1 MRDECSQTFHLS
13 KKMSQ
18 KITEYENTPL
28 HGKATVILVIGILAA
43 VLIQL
48 FEVIQLLMF
57 AGFIVSFVTIYL
69 LLPRLI
75 LVKQLHPVTYI
86 FIALVLFGISALY
99 KNESGLSY
107 AFSPL
112 LLHILVTVKSTKQH
126 RCLIVVLVGILT
138 IALWQPHVALAIFTA
153 SRMQV
158 FLATI
163 IALASAFLLAFGYVR
178 EIRSRERAYR
188 GYTAELT
195 NYIQHIRNASL
206 ILLTISKKGD
216 ITFMN
221 SAAKKLFTDNNCS
234 QFTLPN
240 DFASNMGKA
249 LLSNQTI
256 KSQVKINRNAYRFS
270 FKPNEDR
277 FTVSIIGE
285 QESDIRSSGELANI
299 IFSSLENTADAFI
312 IVDDQ
317 LQIIYTNHSVA
328 KLFNTANP
336 EALLSKKWL
345 SLFSEQDAERL
356 STVVLPKIKPSNS
369 WAGRVSLENTR
380 NTEVVVRI
388 TRLSSGH
395 LMCTLIDTSVIS
407 IESNVVEQL
416 NFTAPSLHPNH
427 FSLKQENSLQKRK
440 QAKVLIVD
448 DDEINLYIAEHLVKQ
463 FGFHTDCT
471 NNGEEALKLHAR
483 NRYDVVILDLNMPRM
498 DGYELAHR
506 LRDQEGECPLIIA
519 ASADAHAPKNPQFI
533 RSGIAASLEKPYN
546 SDDLCRLLQTNG
558 IAYERTVAPENGQ

>member
-1 MRDECSQTFHLS
+1 MNRQT
-13 KKMSQ
+13 
-18 KITEYENTPL
+18 TGYENTPL
-28 HGKATVILVIGILAA
+28 HGKAAVILGIGILAA
-43 VLIQL
+43 LLFQL
-48 FEVIQLLMF
+48 FEINQLIMLAALIVAF
-57 AGFIVSFVTIYL
+57 AIVYI
-69 LLPRLI
+69 LLPKLI
-75 LVKQLHPVTYI
+75 LVKQLHPVTYVA
-86 FIALVLFGISALY
+86 IALALFAVSALF

-107 AFSPL
+107 TFLPL
-112 LLHILVTVKSTKQH
+112 LLHILVAVKSTKQQ
-126 RCLIVVLVGILT
+126 RCLMVVLVGILT
-138 IALWQPHVALAIFTA
+138 IALWQPHVSLAVYTA

-163 IALASAFLLAFGYVR
+163 VALAATFLLALGYVR
-178 EIRSRERAYR
+178 EIRSREREYR

-221 SAAKKLFTDNNCS
+221 DAAKKLFTDNNCS

-256 KSQVKINRNAYRFS
+256 KSQVKINGNAYRFS

-277 FTVSIIGE
+277 YTVSIIGE
-285 QESDIRSSGELANI
+285 QESDIRSTGEMANV
-299 IFSSLENTADAFI
+299 IFSSLENTTDAFL
-312 IVDDQ
+312 IVDDH
-317 LQIIYTNHSVA
+317 LQIIYANQSAA
-328 KLFNTANP
+328 KLFNTSSS

-345 SLFSEQDAERL
+345 SLFSENNTERL
-356 STVVLPKIKPSNS
+356 STVVLPKIKPGNS
-369 WAGRVSLENTR
+369 WAGRVFLENTR

-395 LMCTLIDTSVIS
+395 LMCTMVDTTVFD
-407 IESNVVEQL
+407 IESDVAEQL

-427 FSLKQENSLQKRK
+427 TLVKQENSIRNRK
-440 QAKVLIVD
+440 QAKVLLVD
-448 DDEINLYIAEHLVKQ
+448 DDEINLYISEHLVKQ
-463 FGFHTDCT
+463 FGFHIDCA
-471 NNGEEALKLHAR
+471 NNGEEALQLHAQ
-483 NRYDVVILDLNMPRM
+483 NHYDVVILDLNMPGM
-498 DGYELAHR
+498 DGYELAHL
-506 LRDQEGECPLIIA
+506 LRNLPGDPPLIIA
-519 ASADAHAPKNPQFI
+519 ASADTNAVKNPQFI
-533 RSGIAASLEKPYN
+533 RSGIAASLEKPYT